1 MFLIIFISI
10 VIIQRLVELWI
21 AKKNEIWIKKQGA
34 IEAGRNHYKIMVFI
48 HACFFL
54 SLVIEVYGLKRTMIL
69 NWWIFLVLFGLTQV
83 GRIWVI
89 TALGRFWNTK
99 ILVLPNTNIVKKGPY
114 RWFKHPNY
122 IIVTLELFI
131 IPFMFQAYY
140 TLIAFFI
147 LNQLILAVRI
157 PAEEKMLGLYTNY
170 LEEQKVESQLLFRIK
185 KK

>member
-10 VIIQRLVELWI
+10 VIIQRMVELWI
-21 AKKNEIWIKKQGA
+21 AKKNESWIKKQGG
-34 IEAGRNHYKIMVFI
+34 IEAGKNHYKMMVFI
-48 HACFFL
+48 HSCFFL
-54 SLVIEVYGLKRTMIL
+54 SLLIEVYGLKRTLIS
-69 NWWIFLVLFGLTQV
+69 NWWIFLALFVLTQI
-83 GRIWVI
+83 GRVWVI
-89 TALGRFWNTK
+89 RSLGRFWNTK
-99 ILVLPNTNIVKKGPY
+99 ILVLPNAKIIKKGPY

-147 LNQLILAVRI
+147 FNQLILAVRI
-157 PAEEKMLGLYTNY
+157 PAEEKVLGIYTNY
-170 LEEQKVESQLLFRIK
+170 LEEQKASSRFLFRLK